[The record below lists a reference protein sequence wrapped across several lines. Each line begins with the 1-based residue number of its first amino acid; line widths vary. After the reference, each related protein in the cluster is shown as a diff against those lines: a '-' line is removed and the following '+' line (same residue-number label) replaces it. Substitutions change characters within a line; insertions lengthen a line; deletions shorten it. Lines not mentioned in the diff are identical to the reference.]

1 MLYVFPKNDVCIDKF
16 VDFFNKFVPDKMEK
30 VFIFYDV
37 GSFHAI
43 GKTFKTYIQYCCH
56 IVYLLLLDAI
66 ANKLNQHNYINI
78 EIGKLAEDGTES
90 DILCWSIKNNQN
102 TESCVCVYVGY
113 DNQSFFNI
121 SMGIKCKKWL
131 LFDIEGNSMRE
142 VRAMDTKFLMKRN
155 HYVEKC
161 KDAQTLGI
169 VLGTLTTKGYLDIIK
184 HIQELATKRNVKTY
198 IFSVGKV
205 NPAKLANFSDVDC
218 FVLVG
223 CSENSLYNSREF
235 YKPLIS
241 VFEAEMALN
250 PAWNHQMPDTY
261 STDFREVLPE
271 GKLHRSSSDCQSSEA
286 DISLVTGKVRGYR
299 PEAEDGD
306 SHARSFEGALQER
319 GKHQVSELS
328 SFNKFQE
335 RTFQGLDP
343 ALGKNEPAKIEQG
356 RKGIP
361 IKYGEDI

>member
-1 MLYVFPKNDVCIDKF
+1 
-16 VDFFNKFVPDKMEK
+16 
-30 VFIFYDV
+30 
-37 GSFHAI
+37 
-43 GKTFKTYIQYCCH
+43 
-56 IVYLLLLDAI
+56 
-66 ANKLNQHNYINI
+66 
-78 EIGKLAEDGTES
+78 LAEDGTEP
-90 DILCWSIKNNQN
+90 DILCWSIKNNQS
-102 TESCVCVYVGY
+102 TENCVCIFIGH

-121 SMGIKCKKWL
+121 SMSIKCKRWI
-131 LFDIEGNSMRE
+131 LFDIADNSMRE
-142 VRAMDTKFLMKRN
+142 IQGMDTKFIMRRS

-169 VLGTLTTKGYLDIIK
+169 VVGTLTTKGYLDIIK

-223 CSENSLYNSREF
+223 CSENNLYNSRDF

-250 PAWNHQMPDTY
+250 PAWNHQVPDTY

-271 GKLHRSSSDCQSSEA
+271 GKLYRSSHGVQAMDT

-299 PEAEDGD
+299 SE
-306 SHARSFEGALQER
+306 EGASFDGNFDGAVQER
-319 GKHQVSELS
+319 GKNQIAELS
-328 SFNKFQE
+328 SIGKLNE
-335 RTFQGLDP
+335 RTFRGLDP
-343 ALGKNEPAKIEQG
+343 ALGKDEPAKIEPG

-361 IKYGEDI
+361 IKYDEDF

>member
-1 MLYVFPKNDVCIDKF
+1 MSNTFGY
-16 VDFFNKFVPDKMEK
+16 
-30 VFIFYDV
+30 IF
-37 GSFHAI
+37 
-43 GKTFKTYIQYCCH
+43 
-56 IVYLLLLDAI
+56 LDAI
-66 ANKLNQHNYINI
+66 ANKLHQLNYINI
-78 EIGKLAEDGTES
+78 EIGKLAEDGTEP

-102 TESCVCVYVGY
+102 TENCVCVFIGN

-121 SMGIKCKKWL
+121 SMSIRCKKWF
-131 LFDIEGNSMRE
+131 LFDIEANVMRE
-142 VRAMDTKFLMKRN
+142 VQAMDTKFLMKRS

-169 VLGTLTTKGYLDIIK
+169 VVGTLTTKGYLDIIK
-184 HIQELATKRNVKTY
+184 HIQELAAKRNVKTF

-205 NPAKLANFSDVDC
+205 NPAKLANFADVDC

-223 CSENSLYNSREF
+223 CSENSLYNSRDF

-250 PAWNHQMPDTY
+250 PAWNHQVPDTY

-271 GKLHRSSSDCQSSEA
+271 GKLHKSSNEVQMMDA
-286 DISLVTGKVRGYR
+286 DVSLVTGKVRGYR
-299 PEAEDGD
+299 SDN
-306 SHARSFEGALQER
+306 EGANGGNFDGVVQER
-319 GKHQVSELS
+319 GKHQLAELS
-328 SFNKFQE
+328 SFNKFHE

-343 ALGKNEPAKIEQG
+343 ALGKNEPSKIEQG

-361 IKYGEDI
+361 IKYDEDF

>member
-1 MLYVFPKNDVCIDKF
+1 M
-16 VDFFNKFVPDKMEK
+16 
-30 VFIFYDV
+30 FI
-37 GSFHAI
+37 GH
-43 GKTFKTYIQYCCH
+43 
-56 IVYLLLLDAI
+56 
-66 ANKLNQHNYINI
+66 
-78 EIGKLAEDGTES
+78 
-90 DILCWSIKNNQN
+90 
-102 TESCVCVYVGY
+102 

-121 SMGIKCKKWL
+121 SMSIKCKKWF
-131 LFDIEGNSMRE
+131 LFDIEANSMRE
-142 VRAMDTKFLMKRN
+142 VQAMDTKFLMRRS

-169 VLGTLTTKGYLDIIK
+169 VVATLTTKGYLDIIK
-184 HIQELATKRNVKTY
+184 HIQELAIKRNVKTY

-223 CSENSLYNSREF
+223 CSENNLYNSREF

-250 PAWNHQMPDTY
+250 PAWNHQVPDTY

-271 GKLHRSSSDCQSSEA
+271 GKLHKSSNEVHSLEP
-286 DISLVTGKVRGYR
+286 DISLVTGKVRGFR
-299 PEAEDGD
+299 SEADEASESFDG
-306 SHARSFEGALQER
+306 AIAER
-319 GKHQVSELS
+319 GKGHVAELS
-328 SFNKFQE
+328 SFSKFSE

-343 ALGKNEPAKIEQG
+343 ALGKNEPAKLEQG

-361 IKYGEDI
+361 IKYDEDF